1 MKLLLF
7 FKILLAKKQQ
17 NSHSNGTGPYQFD
30 QRMDFAMSNEEFFA
44 EVLSVDESR
53 IVVAYDGPVHG
64 EVTLEA
70 ISGDGSELLRS
81 GECVG
86 IGRFELANCSPDSD
100 YALHL
105 TAPGAERRLVCRTLP
120 RPATPELRR
129 FLLLAD
135 PHVSFKTENRK
146 GRFFAESA
154 LLLEEFVHLA
164 NQLRPEA
171 VLCVGD
177 LTNAGTNEEYRL
189 CRTILDALALPLLAV
204 PGNHDVLPPGGTELW
219 RKFFGAPEFQRELG
233 RGDRIVGLD
242 TSSGYLSESGAA
254 LLRDALDTP
263 GLLIVLSHYL
273 LYPTPDIHRGS
284 NGVIANTA
292 EYAELLEQLAC
303 RPHTL
308 LYTGHQNI
316 PVVTSPAGA
325 RGIRQWTLPQPC
337 QYPCGHL
344 LARFHA
350 EGVWHTFLPI
360 GSEVLRQWS
369 RTAGDRAAAFYGER
383 QWESVYRRGRCGL
396 LNQVY
401 FF

>member
-1 MKLLLF
+1 
-7 FKILLAKKQQ
+7 
-17 NSHSNGTGPYQFD
+17 
-30 QRMDFAMSNEEFFA
+30 MSNEEFFA

-53 IVVAYDGPVHG
+53 IVAAYDGPVHG

-70 ISGDGSELLRS
+70 TSGGRSELLRS
-81 GECVG
+81 GESVG
-86 IGRFELANCSPDSD
+86 IGRFELAACRPDAD
-100 YALHL
+100 YALRL
-105 TAPGAERRLVCRTLP
+105 TAPGAERRLTCRTLP

-129 FLLLAD
+129 FLLLGD
-135 PHVSFKTENRK
+135 PHLSCKTENRK

-154 LLLEEFVHLA
+154 LLLEEFVRLA
-164 NQLRPEA
+164 NRLHPEA

-177 LTNAGTNEEYRL
+177 LTNAGTDEEYRL

-204 PGNHDVLPPGGTELW
+204 PGNHDVLQPGGTELW
-219 RKFFGAPEFQRELG
+219 RGFFGAPEFQRELG

-242 TSSGYLSESGAA
+242 TSRGRLAEAGAA

-273 LYPTPDIHRGS
+273 LYPSPDIHRGS
-284 NGVIANTA
+284 NGVIANAA
-292 EYAELLEQLAC
+292 EYAELLEQLAR
-303 RPHTL
+303 RPRTL

-316 PVVTSPAGA
+316 PAVVAPAGDGPGA
-325 RGIRQWTLPQPC
+325 RQWTLPQPC

-344 LARFHA
+344 LARLHA

-383 QWESVYRRGRCGL
+383 QWESTYRRGRCGL
-396 LNQVY
+396 LNQVH

>member
-17 NSHSNGTGPYQFD
+17 NIHSKGTGPYQFD

-70 ISGDGSELLRS
+70 ISGGGSELLRS

-100 YALHL
+100 YTLRL
-105 TAPGAERRLVCRTLP
+105 TAPGAERRLACRTLP
-120 RPATPELRR
+120 RPAAPELRR

-154 LLLEEFVHLA
+154 LLLEEFIRLA
-164 NQLRPEA
+164 NRLRPEA

-177 LTNAGTNEEYRL
+177 LTNAGTGEEYRL
-189 CRTILDALALPLLAV
+189 CRNLLNELEVPLLAV
-204 PGNHDVLPPGGTELW
+204 PGNHDIHSSGGADQW
-219 RKFFGAPEFQRELG
+219 RTFFGAPEFRSESG
-233 RGDRIVGLD
+233 GGDVIVGLD
-242 TSSGYLSESGAA
+242 TSGGRLPESGAA
-254 LLRDALDTP
+254 LLRDALDCP
-263 GLLIVLSHYL
+263 GTLTVLSHYL
-273 LYPTPDIHRGS
+273 LYPTPEIHRGS
-284 NGVIANTA
+284 NGVIANA
-292 EYAELLEQLAC
+292 AQYAGLLRALAR
-303 RPHTL
+303 RPRTVI
-308 LYTGHQNI
+308 YTGHQNI
-316 PVVTSPAGA
+316 PAVTAPAGEEGA
-325 RGIRQWTLPQPC
+325 RQWTLPQPC

-344 LARFHA
+344 LARIFSA
-350 EGVWHTFLPI
+350 GVWHTFLPI

-383 QWESVYRRGRCGL
+383 QWESVYRRGSGGL
-396 LNQVY
+396 LNQVQY
-401 FF
+401 F